1 MSAQPG
7 DQRTYILD
15 GAGNRF
21 VAVDRRSAVPLQ
33 ADAARDLARLACA
46 NDGGQRIDG
55 LLVLERA
62 SGTDDFRM
70 LYLNRDGSHAG
81 FCGNGARC
89 AALLARTLS
98 NGKSAL
104 TFESDAGRV
113 SAEFVGDRVIVSMPV
128 HQPHIKLN
136 VQVASSRPVDFV
148 VAGVP
153 HAIVWCEDLG
163 SVDVASEGPALRSH
177 AAFGEPGAN
186 VNFARAISDS
196 ELHIRTFERG
206 VEAETGAC
214 GSGAVATALCQAVR
228 TNARGSLRY
237 FVIPT
242 SGARLAVSFYRDKHG
257 IVDVR
262 LEGPA
267 VLVETRT
274 LRAVA

>member
-7 DQRTYILD
+7 GQKTYILD

-21 VAVDRRSAVPLQ
+21 VAVDRRSSAPLREE
-33 ADAARDLARLACA
+33 AARKLARAACA
-46 NDGGQRIDG
+46 DEGGQRIDG
-55 LLVLERA
+55 LLVLER
-62 SGTDDFRM
+62 SKTDADFRM

-89 AALLARTLS
+89 AAMLARMLS
-98 NGKSAL
+98 NGASHL

-113 SAEFVGDRVIVSMPV
+113 SAEFDADRVTVTMPV
-128 HQPHIKLN
+128 HHPHIKLD
-136 VQVASSRPVDFV
+136 VPVASSRPVDFV

-153 HAIVWCEDLG
+153 HAIVWCKELAAI
-163 SVDVASEGPALRSH
+163 DVAADGPTLRHH

-186 VNFARAISDS
+186 VNFAHASSDS

-214 GSGAVATALCQAVR
+214 GSGAVATALCHAVR
-228 TNARGSLRY
+228 TGARGSLRY

-267 VLVETRT
+267 VLVETRNS
-274 LRAVA
+274 RAVA